1 MCYFY
6 VVDKMFRGSPKIVAL
21 SKIAAQKK
29 ASPKIAVQKK
39 ASPKAAKSKKCG
51 GNNVKFI

>member
-6 VVDKMFRGSPKIVAL
+6 IVDKMFRGSPKIVAL
-21 SKIAAQKK
+21 SKAAQKK
-29 ASPKIAVQKK
+29 ASR
-39 ASPKAAKSKKCG
+39 KAATTKKCG